1 MLDEAASICHLLG
14 GMAARHL
21 IVVGGLVPPLLVPG
35 RAALHVGSADI
46 DFCLSLAITDGQTSV
61 YKSIEETISP
71 FFESVGASGFR
82 WRKRSGQ
89 QGIPLLLDFLAPNE
103 DATPISDGT
112 LEPSNTTTEANLGA
126 ALRPFPIRTGKLIDR
141 DAETVTRKGVPL
153 THRPGVRADVR
164 LKVAGPVGFLAA
176 KADALDGRDDP
187 KDGYDV
193 AWWCLNAAS
202 SAEEAAKIVIGRPA
216 FADELF
222 PESVHQI
229 NAAFSERDYPGPS
242 GYASETHPDLR
253 AGDDDYERA
262 RNEAFARVAAVA
274 ELLRE
279 KLWR

>member
-1 MLDEAASICHLLG
+1 MWDPGAVQHDDRGEPG
-14 GMAARHL
+14 G
-21 IVVGGLVPPLLVPG
+21 
-35 RAALHVGSADI
+35 
-46 DFCLSLAITDGQTSV
+46 
-61 YKSIEETISP
+61 
-71 FFESVGASGFR
+71 
-82 WRKRSGQ
+82 
-89 QGIPLLLDFLAPNE
+89 
-103 DATPISDGT
+103 
-112 LEPSNTTTEANLGA
+112 LGA

-141 DAETVTRKGVPL
+141 DAETVTRAGVPL
-153 THRPGVRADVR
+153 THRPGVRADVS

-187 KDGYDV
+187 KDGYDI

-202 SAEEAAKIVIGRPA
+202 SAEEAAKIVIDRTA

-229 NAAFSERDYPGPS
+229 RAAFSERDYPGPS

-274 ELLRE
+274 ELLSE